1 MKFFLKTV
9 LLNRFCAPSRF
20 ALITGTFAASS
31 DPENHIRAERKTPSW
46 MTGFPEFLRKVG
58 YFTVRLIPRSGCVA
72 LAMVEDGD
80 SSVVGVEWGE
90 CSVP

>member
-1 MKFFLKTV
+1 
-9 LLNRFCAPSRF
+9 
-20 ALITGTFAASS
+20 
-31 DPENHIRAERKTPSW
+31 

>member
-1 MKFFLKTV
+1 
-9 LLNRFCAPSRF
+9 
-20 ALITGTFAASS
+20 
-31 DPENHIRAERKTPSW
+31 

-80 SSVVGVEWGE
+80 SSVVGVKWGE